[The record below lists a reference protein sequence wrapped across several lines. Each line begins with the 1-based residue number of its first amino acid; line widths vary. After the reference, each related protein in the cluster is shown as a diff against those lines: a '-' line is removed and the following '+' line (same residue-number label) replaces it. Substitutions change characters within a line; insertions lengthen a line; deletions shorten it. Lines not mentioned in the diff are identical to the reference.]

1 MQETN
6 SPQNTPPVILPPTQ
20 AEEIR
25 ISDLLLTARN
35 YMLYVLKRWW
45 IIGIL
50 TVLGAAAGFIYAFL
64 QDEDYITEATY
75 IIDSGAGS
83 SGMLSSLMS
92 LAGAF
97 GVGGG
102 SSSEGFTNELLHGII
117 QSRRVL
123 KGTMMTRYAVDG
135 DYDLLG
141 NHMLRLYPD
150 WAEENNILDQRLT
163 SDSLSRITPR
173 EDSLLELLYL
183 KLREDHLIVA
193 FDETTALNKMT
204 FRTISRDLSVFASEH
219 ILQSA
224 SDFFIESAVVKEK
237 QSLDIAIHQSDSLMG
252 VLKAKEALLARLTD
266 EQGYGFRATDLLTEG
281 RLIRDIEVLST
292 MYATSYASLEVAR
305 TNLHDKKP
313 IIEVVDRPQ
322 YATHKEEVKL
332 VAFSIIAG
340 IIAAFLAVI
349 FFILRKAIVD
359 ILAEESQQEEET
371 SPQAS

>member
-1 MQETN
+1 MSDPNLQ
-6 SPQNTPPVILPPTQ
+6 PTPPPSLPPTQ
-20 AEEIR
+20 VEEIR

-35 YMLYVLKRWW
+35 YLMYVVRRWW
-45 IIGIL
+45 VIIGFAVI
-50 TVLGAAAGFIYAFL
+50 GAIAGFIYSSF

-75 IIDSGAGS
+75 IIDSGAAS

-102 SSSEGFTNELLHGII
+102 GSSEGFTNELLHGII

-123 KGTMMTRYAVDG
+123 KATMMTKYMVNGKLDHM
-135 DYDLLG
+135 G
-141 NHMLRLYPD
+141 NHLIEMYPD
-150 WAEENNILDQRLT
+150 WAEEWNIQDKRLH
-163 SDSLSRITPR
+163 SDSLEQATLG
-173 EDSLLELLYL
+173 EDSLLELMYL
-183 KLREDHLIVA
+183 KIRADHLTVT
-193 FDETTALNKMT
+193 FDEFIALNTMT
-204 FRTISRDLSVFASEH
+204 FRSLSRDFSVRASEH
-219 ILQSA
+219 ILKSS
-224 SDFFIESAVVKEK
+224 SDFFIQSAVVKEK

-313 IIEVVDRPQ
+313 IIEIVDQPM
-322 YATHKEEVKL
+322 YATHKEEIKI
-332 VAFSIIAG
+332 VAISIIAG
-340 IIAAFLAVI
+340 IIGAFMSVI
-349 FFILRKAIVD
+349 FLILRKAIVD
-359 ILAEESQQEEET
+359 ILAEEKEVPAGAEE
-371 SPQAS
+371 A